1 MIMFYEIYNPF
12 HMVQQPEDDMMK
24 NMTFEERL
32 RFCILQAISFFCML
46 VIALVACAVIS
57 LFTGCTTPKIVEN
70 HHHHY
75 EQSDTLAI
83 QAMVDKQLTSWH
95 EQMDSSWTQRW
106 QQYVSEQSTQEHE
119 RERITETVTTFVDSL
134 GREVRQEQRTTERDM
149 TRQQQQREERLVQ
162 EWESR
167 LQRALDERD
176 SVWQE
181 KLEAVKVHQEQK
193 DSTSSVVTPAQED
206 NRPWYRR
213 WWDNMQWLALGGAV
227 VLLLLLTRG
236 MWQKVLKK

>member
-1 MIMFYEIYNPF
+1 MTDDYLNPYNAMNQSDKELF
-12 HMVQQPEDDMMK
+12 K
-24 NMTFEERL
+24 KMTDEERIVAAVL
-32 RFCILQAISFFCML
+32 HIACYIVAL
-46 VIALVACAVIS
+46 VIAMLLCII
-57 LFTGCTTPKIVEN
+57 FQGCSTPKIVEQ
-70 HHHHY
+70 HHY
-75 EQSDTLAI
+75 HESAVDTAAI
-83 QAMVDKQLTSWH
+83 KALVDGRMTSWH
-95 EQMDSSWTQRW
+95 QQIDSSWTQRW
-106 QQYVSEQSTQEHE
+106 QQYVNEQSTEEHE

-176 SVWQE
+176 SAWQE
-181 KLEAVKVHQEQK
+181 KLEAIAVHQEQK
-193 DSTSSVVTPAQED
+193 DSTSSVVTPAPED

-213 WWDNMQWLALGGAV
+213 WWDNVQWLALGGAV

>member
-1 MIMFYEIYNPF
+1 
-12 HMVQQPEDDMMK
+12 
-24 NMTFEERL
+24 
-32 RFCILQAISFFCML
+32 
-46 VIALVACAVIS
+46 
-57 LFTGCTTPKIVEN
+57 
-70 HHHHY
+70 
-75 EQSDTLAI
+75 
-83 QAMVDKQLTSWH
+83 
-95 EQMDSSWTQRW
+95 
-106 QQYVSEQSTQEHE
+106 
-119 RERITETVTTFVDSL
+119 VDSL

-176 SVWQE
+176 SAWQE
-181 KLEAVKVHQEQK
+181 KLEAIAVHQEQK
-193 DSTSSVVTPAQED
+193 DSTSSVVTPVPED

-236 MWQKVLKK
+236 MWQRVLKK

>member
-1 MIMFYEIYNPF
+1 
-12 HMVQQPEDDMMK
+12 MK
-24 NMTFEERL
+24 NMTEEIKHRNEEELEERNN
-32 RFCILQAISFFCML
+32 SFDCEESIVAAVLHIACYIVAL
-46 VIALVACAVIS
+46 VIAMLPCII
-57 LFTGCTTPKIVEN
+57 FQGCSTPTIVEQ
-70 HHHHY
+70 HHY
-75 EQSDTLAI
+75 HESATDTAAVKAL
-83 QAMVDKQLTSWH
+83 VDGRMTSWH
-95 EQMDSSWTQRW
+95 QQIDSSWTQRW
-106 QQYVSEQSTQEHE
+106 QQYVNEQSTEEHE

-149 TRQQQQREERLVQ
+149 TRQQQQREERLAQ

-176 SVWQE
+176 SAWQE
-181 KLEAVKVHQEQK
+181 KLEAIAVHQEQK
-193 DSTSSVVTPAQED
+193 DSTSSVVTPAPED